1 MSSTYCIILRKQRK
15 VHTVLFRKCI
25 EENFKKYKIKK
36 ERWMFLT
43 KLNDLRAV
51 GVVGREA
58 CARWVCSPVLHPQF
72 PPKNII
78 QWPPPPKC
86 SIFYI
91 EVHFTSIT
99 FSSWWQSVRQKHLEE
114 DILTDSQRQGHSPQ
128 SKGGRHRNRI
138 AQFIANGGGEG
149 GGGSGPSHLGKGF

>member
-15 VHTVLFRKCI
+15 VHTVLFRKCN
-25 EENFKKYKIKK
+25 EKNFKKYKIKK

-78 QWPPPPKC
+78 QWPTPPNC
-86 SIFYI
+86 SIFLHRSTFYKHHIFIMVAKCQI
-91 EVHFTSIT
+91 ET
-99 FSSWWQSVRQKHLEE
+99 
-114 DILTDSQRQGHSPQ
+114 P
-128 SKGGRHRNRI
+128 
-138 AQFIANGGGEG
+138 GGGHTYRLPA
-149 GGGSGPSHLGKGF
+149 SGTQSSVQRWKAQEQDSLAHS